1 MNYFSARGLYTK
13 EQASAMGKASQKAQ
27 ELIRLANADHDPYPV
42 SSGLQLAV
50 ITLDCRTPIIKESS
64 LLLFQANSYK
74 NRYRWMLDMEK
85 QDGLL
90 GWSDAMQYMAA
101 QTRPLISLD

>member
-27 ELIRLANADHDPYPV
+27 GLIRLANADHDPRPV
-42 SSGLQLAV
+42 RSGLQLAI
-50 ITLDCRTPIIKESS
+50 ITLDLRTPSITESS
-64 LLLFQANSYK
+64 LLLFRANDYQ

-85 QDGLL
+85 QDGLI
-90 GWSDAMQYMAA
+90 GWSNAMQQMT
-101 QTRPLISLD
+101 QQVKPLISY